1 MQFWGLSISADEVS
15 RVLGGLGGGV
25 LQPEGAECVRGGY
38 RAEQAV
44 RGHSGGLGQGWADV
58 SCLSLERASTLWL
71 GSPRIH
77 L

>member
-38 RAEQAV
+38 T
-44 RGHSGGLGQGWADV
+44 GLSRQ
-58 SCLSLERASTLWL
+58 
-71 GSPRIH
+71 
-77 L
+77 